1 MLLRGPSPSL
11 PADRGEGAC
20 PLPDPHPQT
29 RERSREKRDAL
40 RRRVVGLLALVAVVV
55 GVCRAVISS
64 GALIDRARFA
74 HPDDSVVVTDRAG
87 RTLRLARVDGADRRW
102 VRLSEVSPNLISA
115 VIATEDGDFHGHH
128 GVDWRA
134 LARSMARNLVPGTR
148 WSGASTITQQLVKRV
163 YGRRGIWSKPVEALR
178 AMTLERALSKDEIL
192 EQYLNRLPFGDGIE
206 GVERACESYFGHGA
220 SVMTVA
226 EAALLAGVPQ
236 APSATEPRRH
246 LGRALSRRGYVLDRM
261 LARGFIDRASW
272 QVARRESP
280 SIVAEGP
287 RPWEAPRA
295 VDHALGLLRRGE
307 LARDGATLRT
317 SIDLPLQAHAE
328 SLLRAG
334 VARFAGRGARNGA
347 AVVVANATGEVLAY
361 VGAARDGAADAG
373 GALDL
378 LRARRQPGSTLK
390 PFVYE
395 LLFERGGSP
404 ATVLDDVAVPLR
416 GAHGATFEAR
426 DYDGHERGPVRARV
440 ALASS
445 LNLAAL
451 DATGRV
457 GSERVVARLRALG
470 VRVAEDAAHYG
481 AAVVLGGAD
490 VTALELARAYSTLAR
505 GGASL
510 PLRFAPTGD
519 LHPVTV
525 MRADAA
531 ALAWDVLS
539 DPVAR
544 ADAFGADLRDLAG
557 DRPFALKTGTSSNWR
572 DAWAAVAT
580 RRVTVVVWL
589 GDPSGAGM
597 RSVSG
602 FEASAPIAAR
612 ILAAAERFEERIEPA
627 RVTEPRLVEGAVCA
641 WTGLRAGPR
650 CGRVIRERFPRDGV
664 PEETC
669 DAHDASGRDLLAP
682 RYSAWFAR
690 QHPAGVAL
698 AEERA
703 STATAAESVTV
714 AEPRDGARWLL
725 DATRSAP
732 EVRLRATLHGATVRD
747 LTWEVD
753 GAAVSGDRWTATAG
767 THRVVAVR
775 AGVRS
780 APSAVTVL
788 VGSATPTRAPDAR

>member
-1 MLLRGPSPSL
+1 MRAPSP
-11 PADRGEGAC
+11 AARRAAFVA
-20 PLPDPHPQT
+20 
-29 RERSREKRDAL
+29 AL
-40 RRRVVGLLALVAVVV
+40 TLVVTLVA
-55 GVCRAVISS
+55 CRALIAS

-74 HPDDSVVVTDRAG
+74 HPDDSVVVVDRTG

-102 VRLSEVSPNLISA
+102 VRLSDVSPNLIAA

-134 LARSMARNLVPGTR
+134 VFRSMARNVVPGNR

-163 YGRRGIWSKPVEALR
+163 YGRRGLWSKPVEALR
-178 AMTLERALSKDEIL
+178 AMSLERVLSKDEIL

-206 GVERACESYFGHGA
+206 GVERASVSYFGHSA
-220 SVMTVA
+220 ATMTVA

-261 LARGFIDRASW
+261 LARGVIDRASW
-272 QVARRESP
+272 EVARNEHP
-280 SIVAEGP
+280 AIATEGP

-307 LARDGATLRT
+307 AQREGVTLRT
-317 SIDLPLQAHAE
+317 SIDLPLQTQVE

-334 VARFAGRGARNGA
+334 VSRFATRGARNGA
-347 AVVVANATGEVLAY
+347 AIVVANATGEVLAY
-361 VGAARDGAADAG
+361 VGAARDGSTDAG

-404 ATVLDDVAVPLR
+404 ATVLDDVALPMR

-426 DYDGHERGPVRARV
+426 DYDGRERGPVRARV
-440 ALASS
+440 ALAAS

-457 GSERVVARLRALG
+457 GSDRVVQRLRALG
-470 VRVAEDAAHYG
+470 VRVPDDAAHYG

-490 VTALELARAYSTLAR
+490 VSALELARAYVTLAR
-505 GGASL
+505 GGAAV
-510 PLRFAPTGD
+510 PLQFTPVSNTRGVPVM
-519 LHPVTV
+519 HP
-525 MRADAA
+525 DAA
-531 ALAWDVLS
+531 SLAWDVLS

-544 ADAFGADLRDLAG
+544 ADAFGHDLRELAG
-557 DRPFALKTGTSSNWR
+557 DQPFALKTGTSSNWR

-589 GDPSGAGM
+589 GDPSGAAM

-612 ILAAAERFEERIEPA
+612 ILAAAERLEARIEP
-627 RVTEPRLVEGAVCA
+627 VSPPDVHLVEGAVCA

-650 CGRVIRERFPRDGV
+650 CHHLVRERFTREGI

-669 DAHDASGRDLLAP
+669 DAHDASGRDVLGA
-682 RYSAWFAR
+682 RYAAWFGR
-690 QHPAGVAL
+690 QHPAGVVL
-698 AEERA
+698 DEGH
-703 STATAAESVTV
+703 ATAV
-714 AEPRDGARWLL
+714 AATDAVVVSEPRDGAQWLL
-725 DATRSAP
+725 DAAREAP
-732 EVRLRATLHGATVRD
+732 DVRLRATLRGVTTREV
-747 LTWEVD
+747 TWEVD
-753 GAAVSGDRWTATAG
+753 GVALASDRWTATAG
-767 THRVVAVR
+767 THHVVAVR
-775 AGVRS
+775 GSTRS
-780 APSAVTVL
+780 APSVVTVR
-788 VGSATPTRAPDAR
+788 VASARDVSLRAALTP